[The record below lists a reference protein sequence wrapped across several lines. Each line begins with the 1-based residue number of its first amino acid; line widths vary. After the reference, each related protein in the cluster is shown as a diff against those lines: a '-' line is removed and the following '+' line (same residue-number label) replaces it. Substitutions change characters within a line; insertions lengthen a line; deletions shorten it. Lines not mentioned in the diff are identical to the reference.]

1 MLKFEQ
7 NTIITPNQCRAAR
20 EMLEW
25 KQEELAKK
33 SEVAIATI
41 GTFERGDR
49 IPYPRTLRAIRTTFE
64 NAGIEFENDE
74 KAYGVKLKN
83 LLYPR
88 TSILSDD

>member
-49 IPYPRTLRAIRTTFE
+49 VPYPRTLRAIRTTFE

-74 KAYGVKLKN
+74 TACGVKLKN
-83 LLYPR
+83 PLHTTNHQL
-88 TSILSDD
+88 TE